1 MSLCIIFNQAK
12 FDFGQIIAIA
22 VITKLPFTLTKVNVD
37 NLRSLSYK
45 LERQKILSK
54 VK

>member
-12 FDFGQIIAIA
+12 FDQAESQAIA
-22 VITKLPFTLTKVNVD
+22 VITRLPFTLTKVNVD

-45 LERQKILSK
+45 VERKKILSK